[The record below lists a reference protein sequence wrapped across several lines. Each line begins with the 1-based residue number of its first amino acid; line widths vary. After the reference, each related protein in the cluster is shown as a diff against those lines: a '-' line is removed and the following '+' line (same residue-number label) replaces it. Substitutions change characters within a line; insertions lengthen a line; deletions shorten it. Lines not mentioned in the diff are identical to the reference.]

1 MQRIVSTGFPHL
13 RDRRGDLLQP
23 VADGQMLCHRD
34 AVGLQLFARIGVLG
48 MFRSVRS
55 EEFRQAVEQVVQTGE
70 MISSALGYQKK

>member
-1 MQRIVSTGFPHL
+1 
-13 RDRRGDLLQP
+13 
-23 VADGQMLCHRD
+23 MLCHRD

-55 EEFRQAVEQVVQTGE
+55 EEFRQAVEQVVQTGK